1 MGTHLRN
8 PSLGNKLIIMPLFFF
23 LPGYVRLLLLF
34 IGFFFYDRAYIL
46 LPLYSIAAILD
57 TGCIGG
63 QHWQESSMVPALQR
77 ELREGHLYLAGF

>member
-1 MGTHLRN
+1 MQLSRPFVRIRVGIMGTHLRN

-57 TGCIGG
+57 S
-63 QHWQESSMVPALQR
+63 E
-77 ELREGHLYLAGF
+77 